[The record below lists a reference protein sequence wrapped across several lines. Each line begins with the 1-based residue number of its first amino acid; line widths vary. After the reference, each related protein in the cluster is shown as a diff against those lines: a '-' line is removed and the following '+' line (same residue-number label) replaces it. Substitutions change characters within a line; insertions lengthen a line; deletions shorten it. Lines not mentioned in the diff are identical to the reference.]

1 MNLYKKNIIFSIKI
15 TYFII
20 KCFKFYKNKLSSE
33 ILLSKYTINIAWWIF
48 FNGRDLIVPNF

>member
-33 ILLSKYTINIAWWIF
+33 ILLSKYTINIAW
-48 FNGRDLIVPNF
+48 